1 MIGFLS
7 SLLRKKRVKND
18 ALLDRCSE
26 DFRMQNAQFVSF
38 LQQSGFRKQLL
49 DRHEKSKRLKRFA
62 AVAFSWILCGG
73 AIWVVIESAQALEL
87 F

>member
-1 MIGFLS
+1 MIEFLS

-18 ALLDRCSE
+18 ALLDRNSE

-38 LQQSGFRKQLL
+38 LQKSGFRKQQL
-49 DRHEKSKRLKRFA
+49 DRHEKTKRFKKFA
-62 AVAFSWILCGG
+62 AVAFGWVICGG
-73 AIWVVIESAQALEL
+73 VLWVLVESAQALEL